1 MDFLS
6 FVIGLCLTWIIIKT
20 FHIIPRSKPNQ
31 KKLPPGPKPFPVIGN
46 LLELGDK
53 PHRSLTKLAKEYGPI
68 MTLKLGRVTTI
79 VITSASMAKE
89 VLQTHDQL
97 LSNRTVPDALRI
109 HGHDELGMPW
119 ISISSKWRNLR
130 KICNGQLF
138 SNVALDANQDIRR
151 KKVQELLAET
161 RQSSVIGEAVDIGK
175 AAFKTSLNML
185 SNTILSVD
193 LVGPNS
199 DETLKF
205 KEIVWTTM
213 EEIGKPNLADYFP
226 VLQKFDPQGIRQ
238 RMAVNFVKMKNIFAH
253 MISERL
259 QLRKVS
265 SSLTKCDM
273 LDTLLNIC
281 EENNEMMD
289 KKTMEHFLMVSIDS
303 SWIYFIISNLFTL
316 ILMNMYVV
324 MGCH

>member
-20 FHIIPRSKPNQ
+20 FHIIPRSKPNH

-68 MTLKLGRVTTI
+68 MTLKLGRLTTI
-79 VITSASMAKE
+79 VISSANMAKE

-97 LSNRTVPDALRI
+97 LSNRTVPDAFRLQ
-109 HGHDELGMPW
+109 GHEVVGMPFIP
-119 ISISSKWRNLR
+119 ISRHWRNLR
-130 KICNGQLF
+130 KICNSQLF
-138 SNVALDANQDIRR
+138 SNTALDANQDIRR

-161 RQSSVIGEAVDIGK
+161 RQSSLTGEAVDIGK

-193 LVGPNS
+193 LADPNS
-199 DETLKF
+199 DATIKY
-205 KEIVWTTM
+205 KEIVWTIM
-213 EEIGKPNLADYFP
+213 KEAGKPNLADYFP

-238 RMAVNFVKMKNIFAH
+238 RMTVNFVKMKNIFAH
-253 MISERL
+253 NISERL

-265 SSLTKCDM
+265 GSLMNSDM

-281 EENNEMMD
+281 EENSEMMD
-289 KKTMEHFLMVSIDS
+289 KYRMEHFIMVSINS
-303 SWIYFIISNLFTL
+303 SWIY
-316 ILMNMYVV
+316 
-324 MGCH
+324 

>member
-20 FHIIPRSKPNQ
+20 FHIIPRGKANQ
-31 KKLPPGPKPFPVIGN
+31 KRLPPGPKPFPVIGN

-79 VITSASMAKE
+79 VITSANMAKE

-97 LSNRTVPDALRI
+97 LSNRTVPDALRV
-109 HGHDELGMPW
+109 HGHDELSMPW

-138 SNVALDANQDIRR
+138 SNMALEANQDIRR
-151 KKVQELLAET
+151 KKVQELVAET
-161 RQSSVIGEAVDIGK
+161 RQSSVTGEAVDIGK
-175 AAFKTSLNML
+175 AAFKTALNML

-193 LVGPNS
+193 LAGPNS
-199 DETLKF
+199 DTTLKF
-205 KEIVWTTM
+205 KEIVWTAM
-213 EEIGKPNLADYFP
+213 EDIGKPNLADYFP

-238 RMAVNFVKMKNIFAH
+238 RTAVNFVKMKNIFTH

-265 SSLTKCDM
+265 GSLTKCDM

-289 KKTMEHFLMVSIDS
+289 KKAMEHFLMVSINS
-303 SWIYFIISNLFTL
+303 SWI
-316 ILMNMYVV
+316 
-324 MGCH
+324 